1 MYSSCFNP
9 ANEVRIA
16 FIPYTEIAS
25 ETCIRMT
32 RKVLGGWEGKGREGE
47 GWGLGVTIYY
57 NISIIRRRMHTLCRR
72 SLLTLAVI
80 SLHSSLING
89 KAYRTVSRPAEMD
102 QAGRINK

>member
-25 ETCIRMT
+25 ETCIKMT
-32 RKVLGGWEGKGREGE
+32 RKVLGGLEEGKGR
-47 GWGLGVTIYY
+47 GLRCDK
-57 NISIIRRRMHTLCRR
+57 SIIIRRMHTLCRR